1 MLWRINMKV
10 STKLTSIK
18 IIENIYKRFK
28 TDTVNTG
35 MSLQKLVNRSMY
47 LYNQDSAVK
56 KVLDNMNNLI
66 ASGSGF

>member
-1 MLWRINMKV
+1 MKV
-10 STKLTSIK
+10 STQLTSIK
-18 IIENIYKRFK
+18 IIEDIYKVFK
-28 TDTVNTG
+28 TNTVNTS